1 MQDDI
6 CQGLMQK
13 NKLSIHIE
21 TRNTYYDNI
30 DTGESI
36 YSFLSRSKLFEKL
49 MPKEFQFFDNYKDY
63 IMNYLTKIESQSDDA
78 LDVLTHK
85 NTKFIFYQ
93 FNQYLAQIGKPLKLI
108 RHSVIAHDNYKRF
121 INV

>member
-1 MQDDI
+1 
-6 CQGLMQK
+6 
-13 NKLSIHIE
+13 
-21 TRNTYYDNI
+21 
-30 DTGESI
+30 
-36 YSFLSRSKLFEKL
+36 
-49 MPKEFQFFDNYKDY
+49 MPKEFQFFDNYKDN